1 MSLTFQ
7 DALTAVMLVK
17 LVQVWISVYTYSV
30 PACIQVQHVN
40 HMKKKQ
46 MSCTV
51 KKHWKI
57 RMFRVTK
64 VGTNA
69 CINDK
74 LHSTLNN

>member
-17 LVQVWISVYTYSV
+17 LVQVWISVYMYSV
-30 PACIQVQHVN
+30 PACIQHVK
-40 HMKKKQ
+40 HMKKEQ

-57 RMFRVTK
+57 RMFRVTQ